1 MLESKWI
8 NGRRAESIELD
19 QLPLCFIR
27 QIGREERRRYRGEFE
42 WRRRG
47 KDTEDNNNDEEE
59 GTIDESDSLESE
71 RECDLLMAEIIP
83 AIDWSTDVFLYFCFW
98 NLTAVIG

>member
-8 NGRRAESIELD
+8 NGRRAESIKLD
-19 QLPLCFIR
+19 QLLLCFIR
-27 QIGREERRRYRGEFE
+27 QIGRKERRRYRGEFE
-42 WRRRG
+42 WRWRG

-59 GTIDESDSLESE
+59 GIIDESDSLKSE

-83 AIDWSTDVFLYFCFW
+83 AIDWSTDVFFIFLFLKFDCCYW
-98 NLTAVIG
+98 